1 MARVDI
7 TIPCYNYG
15 RFLEACVHSVL
26 DQSLREVRVLIIDDA
41 SSDDS
46 PDVARKLAA
55 LDSRVSVSLHK
66 ENQGHINTYNE
77 GIAWAQSDYFM
88 LLSADDLLAPGSL
101 DRAAQVMDA
110 NPDVVFAH
118 GDAFVWQDSSPLPEF
133 DAQLDWAWVRQDL
146 VTEMCMLGANVVFT
160 PTAIGRTSIQKAIG
174 GYRAVLPHSAD
185 MEMWLRFGTQGAVAK
200 IDAVQAVYR
209 KHSTNMSDAY
219 FGEDWGDYWHR
230 QATFDLFFG
239 EFGDRLSDRR
249 GLQSLAMHALARQ
262 AFDNGVKLVRSGL
275 DLSKRDR
282 VSKGL
287 KLLRASFSAHPAYGA
302 GRLLHGTLERG
313 RKGRIASSFKH
324 AAGKLRAR
332 T

>member
-7 TIPCYNYG
+7 VIPCYNYG
-15 RFLEACVHSVL
+15 HFLEACVHSVL

-46 PDVARKLAA
+46 PEIARKLAA
-55 LDSRVSVSLHK
+55 SDSRVSVSLHK
-66 ENQGHINTYNE
+66 QNQGHINTYNE
-77 GIAWAQSDYFM
+77 GIAWAQSDYFA
-88 LLSADDLLAPGSL
+88 LLSADDLFVPGCL
-101 DRAAQVMDA
+101 DRAAQIMDA

-118 GDAFVWQDSSPLPEF
+118 GDAFVWQDNSPLPEF
-133 DAQLDWAWVRQDL
+133 DAQPNWTWVRQDL
-146 VTEMCMLGANVVFT
+146 VTEMCTLGANVVFT
-160 PTAIGRTSIQKAIG
+160 PTAIGRTSVQKAVG
-174 GYRAVLPHSAD
+174 GYRAALPHSAD
-185 MEMWLRFGTQGAVAK
+185 MEMWLRFGAQGSVAR

-230 QATFDLFFG
+230 KATFDLFFG
-239 EFGDRLSDRR
+239 EFGDRMSDRR
-249 GLQSLAMHALARQ
+249 GLQSLATQALAGQ
-262 AFDNGVKLVRSGL
+262 AFDNGVRLVRSGL
-275 DLSKRDR
+275 HHSKRDR

-287 KLLRASFSAHPAYGA
+287 KLLRASLSASPAYGA
-302 GRLLHGTLERG
+302 RRLLHGALERG
-313 RKGRIASSFKH
+313 GKGRIASSVKH